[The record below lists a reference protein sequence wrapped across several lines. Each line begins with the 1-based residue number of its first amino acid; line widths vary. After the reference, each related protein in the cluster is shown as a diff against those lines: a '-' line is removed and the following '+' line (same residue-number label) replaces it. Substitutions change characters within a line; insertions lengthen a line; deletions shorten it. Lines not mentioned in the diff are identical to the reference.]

1 MSIEDFQLI
10 DNIEID
16 NSIIKR
22 DFTKIY
28 HQQGAQL
35 NDPDQNIEFIF
46 GENGNYH
53 QVGNGYLEFTITLRN
68 NGGNFADANE
78 IRLVN
83 NAFAYCFKNASIS
96 TTSGSEIEINK
107 YPGVISTIMR
117 VLTSKDGD
125 IISYFDKIDETQI
138 NNTSLKNRLINNH
151 TVAANKGKITD
162 QLPLEHI
169 FGFCKTFKKVTKGL
183 GFHISFKTADLQ
195 DLIFTTI
202 ATNINIEINSLYL
215 FVPTFIPSAETQV
228 MFNDSIKNSFNISF
242 DSWTTDRKIVNTDL
256 EYQLDIGSS
265 ANINSPKYLI
275 VAHQTAARSGAS
287 NKANNISIFD
297 NLDIRKYFVEID
309 GIRYPK
315 DSVHVNYTEN
325 DYLDQYRDIKLF
337 YKEYLG
343 EELMNPFI
351 KYDDVKNTYP
361 IQVIDLRF
369 QVDHI
374 NPKKIQLFEE
384 YRANPNNARL
394 FLILIRHR
402 EIKMVSDGN
411 KITEIKVI

>member
-1 MSIEDFQLI
+1 MQNFQKS
-10 DNIEID
+10 N
-16 NSIIKR
+16 
-22 DFTKIY
+22 
-28 HQQGAQL
+28 
-35 NDPDQNIEFIF
+35 
-46 GENGNYH
+46 EN
-53 QVGNGYLEFTITLRN
+53 
-68 NGGNFADANE
+68 
-78 IRLVN
+78 
-83 NAFAYCFKNASIS
+83 
-96 TTSGSEIEINK
+96 
-107 YPGVISTIMR
+107 
-117 VLTSKDGD
+117 
-125 IISYFDKIDETQI
+125 
-138 NNTSLKNRLINNH
+138 
-151 TVAANKGKITD
+151 
-162 QLPLEHI
+162 
-169 FGFCKTFKKVTKGL
+169 L

-195 DLIFTTI
+195 DILFTTI
-202 ATNINIEINSLYL
+202 GTNINVEINSLYL
-215 FVPTFIPSAETQV
+215 FVPTFIPSPEIQV

-297 NLDIRKYFVEID
+297 NLDIRKYHVEID
-309 GIRYPK
+309 QVRYPK

-402 EIKMVSDGN
+402 EIKMISDGN
-411 KITEIKVI
+411 KITEIQVI

>member
-1 MSIEDFQLI
+1 M
-10 DNIEID
+10 
-16 NSIIKR
+16 
-22 DFTKIY
+22 
-28 HQQGAQL
+28 
-35 NDPDQNIEFIF
+35 
-46 GENGNYH
+46 
-53 QVGNGYLEFTITLRN
+53 
-68 NGGNFADANE
+68 
-78 IRLVN
+78 
-83 NAFAYCFKNASIS
+83 
-96 TTSGSEIEINK
+96 
-107 YPGVISTIMR
+107 
-117 VLTSKDGD
+117 
-125 IISYFDKIDETQI
+125 
-138 NNTSLKNRLINNH
+138 
-151 TVAANKGKITD
+151 
-162 QLPLEHI
+162 
-169 FGFCKTFKKVTKGL
+169 TKGL

-275 VAHQTAARSGAS
+275 VAHQTAARSNVS

-309 GIRYPK
+309 GVRYPK

-351 KYDDVKNTYP
+351 KYDDVKNIISYSSYW
-361 IQVIDLRF
+361 F
-369 QVDHI
+369 
-374 NPKKIQLFEE
+374 KIQLITLTQREFQPFEE

-411 KITEIKVI
+411 KITEIKVINKWI